1 MGKQFFKLAAL
12 AAATASL
19 AASAPATAAQP
30 VRLQFSK
37 HAVSE
42 GVWQGTTTGDIA
54 GELTTR
60 LQSLR
65 VSGPIWHVT
74 FDWIVDAGPRSLTA
88 RLDGILNTKTGTVVM
103 NGTVIEGYLQG
114 AQVHEAGQLVD
125 PATLA
130 FAGDI
135 RIMPATAGR

>member
-1 MGKQFFKLAAL
+1 MGKRIFKLAAL

-19 AASAPATAAQP
+19 AASAPASAAEP

-42 GVWQGTTTGDIA
+42 GVWQGATSGDIA
-54 GELTTR
+54 GDLETR

-74 FDWIVDAGPRSLTA
+74 FDWIVDAGARSFTA
-88 RLDGILNTKTGTVVM
+88 RLDGTLNTKTGAVVM
-103 NGTVIEGYLQG
+103 NGTVIAGYLQG